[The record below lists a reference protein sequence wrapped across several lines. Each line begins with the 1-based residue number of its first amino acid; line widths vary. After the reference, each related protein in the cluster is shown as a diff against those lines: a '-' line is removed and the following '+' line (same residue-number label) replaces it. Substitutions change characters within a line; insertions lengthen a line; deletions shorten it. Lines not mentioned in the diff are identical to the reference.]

1 MVFAVVFFANSAAN
15 FAIGLTLSALLGPA
29 EFGRYATA
37 MLAAMTL
44 ATALFDW
51 LRLPSQR
58 VWGASGGRARI
69 AASLDVAFLAM
80 MGLAVLAVALGA
92 LTGVS
97 FGFGHTLVALT
108 PLVAIA
114 NARCDYSGAQF
125 RARDQAAPFAALYAM
140 RQTLTFT
147 AVVAVAVWTRDSA
160 SVIAAM
166 AAASLA

>member
-51 LRLPSQR
+51 LRLSSQR
-58 VWGASGGRARI
+58 FSGDVEGRAPI
-69 AASLDVAFLAM
+69 AASLDLAFLVM
-80 MGLAVLAVALGA
+80 MGLAVLAVAIGT

-97 FGFGHTLVALT
+97 LGFGHALVALT

-125 RARDQAAPFAALYAM
+125 RARDQAAPFAALYAI

-147 AVVAVAVWTRDSA
+147 VVVAVAIWTREA
-160 SVIAAM
+160 GSVIAAM
-166 AAASLA
+166 A